1 MMQNIDATAWTS
13 LLLGLFLLGSAIGEL
28 RRPGLWRGMLLEVEQ
43 SSALQLTLGIIE
55 LALGAAV
62 YLANPWN
69 PQDWLA
75 AFMTIIG
82 GLMIIEAVIFLAIA
96 DLYLRFWLPRIGT
109 NWRGWAVVS
118 FLIGLWLALAG
129 LHRFI

>member
-1 MMQNIDATAWTS
+1 MMYIADATAWTS
-13 LLLGLFLLGSAIGEL
+13 LLLGLFLFASAIGEL
-28 RRPGLWRGMLLEVEQ
+28 RRPGTWRAMLQEVEQ

-118 FLIGLWLALAG
+118 FLIGLWLAIAG
-129 LHRFI
+129 LHRFT

>member
-1 MMQNIDATAWTS
+1 MQNIDATAWTS

>member
-109 NWRGWAVVS
+109 NWRGWTVVS